1 MFVVVAGGDRIGLR
15 DCKSRRAQRQP
26 EEHKFSILRYHHINF
41 VQMQLIDG
49 KVLSA
54 VIKSEIREETAQW
67 IAGGGKRPHLAAIL
81 VGGDGASE
89 TYVASKIRSCEEI
102 GFRSTLRRFD
112 ASITE
117 DQLIDE
123 IGALNDDEDIDGFI
137 VQLPLPAHIS
147 ENRVMEAVDPRKDVD
162 GFHPLNV
169 GRMCKGLPAYISAT
183 PFGIIEMLKRSGIET
198 AGKHCVVIGR
208 SQIVG
213 LPMSILMQRNDNPG
227 NCTVTIC
234 HSRTVNLKEIA
245 QTADILIVA
254 LGRAEFVTAD
264 YVKEGAV
271 VIDVGITRVA
281 DPSKKSGF
289 AIKGDVKF
297 DEVAP
302 RAGFITPVPGGV
314 GLMTICGLLTNTL
327 KAARKEIYP

>member
-1 MFVVVAGGDRIGLR
+1 M
-15 DCKSRRAQRQP
+15 K
-26 EEHKFSILRYHHINF
+26 
-41 VQMQLIDG
+41 LIDG

-54 VIKSEIREETAQW
+54 IIKSEIREETASW

-81 VGGDGASE
+81 VGADGASE

-102 GFRSTLRRFD
+102 GFKSTLRRFD

-123 IGALNDDEDIDGFI
+123 IEALNNDEDIDGFI
-137 VQLPLPAHIS
+137 VQLPLPVHIS
-147 ENRVMEAVDPRKDVD
+147 ENRVMEAVDPKKDVD
-162 GFHPLNV
+162 GFHPVNV

-271 VIDVGITRVA
+271 VIDVGITRVV
-281 DPSKKSGF
+281 DLSKKSGF
-289 AIKGDVKF
+289 TIKGDVKF

-302 RAGFITPVPGGV
+302 KAGFITPVPGGV